1 MHTLAHTARHQ
12 TRRLAP
18 LARLLSWLVASD
30 AAWRS
35 ARKLAAM
42 PDERL
47 ADMGIT
53 REEADA
59 AFRRRF
65 ATRDAPPRFGG

>member
-1 MHTLAHTARHQ
+1 MHSLAHTARHQ
-12 TRRLAP
+12 TRRQTP
-18 LARLLSWLVASD
+18 LARLVSWLVARD

-35 ARKLAAM
+35 ARQLAAM

-53 REEADA
+53 REAADT
-59 AFRRRF
+59 AFLRRF
-65 ATRDAPPRFGG
+65 ATRDAPPRLGR